1 MWLYEEKVFDN
12 PTGYYGFVYEIT
24 CTETNKKYIGR
35 KYFSKAVTKAPLKG
49 RKNKRRGRADS
60 DWLDYYGSSKTL
72 LADIEK
78 YGKEKFVRRILRL
91 CKTRGEVNYWEAKL
105 HFEHDVL
112 NAKNEQGEYLYYNE
126 NIMMKFTRR
135 NIG

>member
-12 PTGYYGFVYEIT
+12 PKGYYGFVYEIT
-24 CTETNKKYIGR
+24 CSETNKKYIGR
-35 KYFSKAVTKAPLKG
+35 KYFSKALTKAPLKG
-49 RKNKRRGRADS
+49 RVNKRRSRVDS
-60 DWLDYYGSSKTL
+60 DWAEYYGSSKSL
-72 LADIEK
+72 LEDVEK

-105 HFEHDVL
+105 QFDNDVL
-112 NAKNEQGEYLYYNE
+112 NAKNELGEYLYYNE
-126 NIMMKFTRR
+126 NIMMKFTRK